1 MTLFGFFAP
10 GPMELIIICLLCA
23 VFAGVPAVLL
33 VVLLVNR
40 NKTGRVQNHAQRI
53 RCPECSEWIMP
64 AAMKCRFCGAAIN
77 DDTAGTE
84 TPDA

>member
-1 MTLFGFFAP
+1 MNDFGFFAP
-10 GPMELIIICLLCA
+10 GPMELLIVGLLCA

-40 NKTGRVQNHAQRI
+40 NKTSRVQHHTERI
-53 RCPECSEWIMP
+53 RCPECAEWIMP
-64 AAMKCRFCGAAIN
+64 AAMKCRFCGATV
-77 DDTAGTE
+77 DGDTAETE